1 MKRIFLCLLCGLIT
15 GNSMLFAQSEQS
27 QWSAVFAGETLCD
40 PVLYGDYFFSLTA
53 DHAINCIDYTGSFVW
68 RRNITKTSK
77 PFLSVS
83 GSGILIAADSS
94 GLVQAVSSQGIYLWS
109 FQLVQPPV
117 YAPYAAQD
125 GSIYIVGQTALMCLS
140 IRGKLKWQ
148 LPLPAPLTH
157 PVCETG
163 TGLLL
168 LVTAKKELLTVTRT
182 GEERSRTALKK
193 EIKALASAPDGYLV
207 SAGDGTLT
215 YYRSTS
221 PNAPRSTAQ
230 IAEFEVVWES
240 AERPPLLM
248 KVLEDELLCVYADG
262 TVSMR
267 KLLTN
272 RMRWTVKTGS
282 SLSAPV
288 NCLKVGREYY
298 LSCSGFA
305 AIITDSG
312 TVKHEKKLA
321 SSPFVPLITPNGAVV
336 VIDDWVLNSWQLNEP
351 AQKKQLTFIS
361 ASVPEQPLAKNTEM
375 PFQKQ
380 NGIPFFIPNNNTE
393 ALLDGIE
400 KAVAQGITGAKE
412 AEYAHVL
419 QTILTNSQRSAYY
432 PYTFTIYE
440 RSRAAEL
447 LGQFESLEYRPVLL
461 AEARKNAHPM
471 LAASIIRAL
480 GVIASDPDRQSIIG
494 IQHIL
499 QRCGTLQTEP
509 AYAACEAFTEIAKY
523 GDKQTASAAMRALF
537 GLASNTFPENIRR
550 YARQKIKSIVK

>member
-1 MKRIFLCLLCGLIT
+1 
-15 GNSMLFAQSEQS
+15 MLFAQSEQS

-53 DHAINCIDYTGSFVW
+53 DHALNCIDYRGSFVW
-68 RRNITKTSK
+68 RRNITKTSE

-83 GSGILIAADSS
+83 GSGILIVADSS

-109 FQLVQPPV
+109 YRLSQPPV

-125 GSIYIVGQTALMCLS
+125 GSICIAGKTALICLS

-148 LPLPAPLTH
+148 LPLAAPLTH

-163 TGLLL
+163 TGLFL

-182 GEERSRTALKK
+182 GEECSSTALKK
-193 EIKALASAPDGYLV
+193 EIKALSAAPAGYLM

-215 YYRSTS
+215 YYRSAALNTS
-221 PNAPRSTAQ
+221 RGAGKRF
-230 IAEFEVVWES
+230 EFETVWES

-248 KVLEDELLCVYADG
+248 KAMEDDLLCVYADG

-267 KLLTN
+267 NLPSNT
-272 RMRWTVKTGS
+272 MRWTVKTGS

-288 NCLKVGREYY
+288 NCLKVGSEYY

-305 AIITDSG
+305 VIITDSG
-312 TVKHEKKLA
+312 AVKHKKKLA
-321 SSPFVPLITPNGAVV
+321 SSPFVPLITPNGVV
-336 VIDDWVLNSWQLNEP
+336 VAIDDWILNSWQLNDPVQKQQIFPVSAPVSQQTLSKNTEAP
-351 AQKKQLTFIS
+351 AQKQDGT
-361 ASVPEQPLAKNTEM
+361 
-375 PFQKQ
+375 
-380 NGIPFFIPNNNTE
+380 PFFIPNNNTE
-393 ALLDGIE
+393 ALLDSIE
-400 KAVAQGITGAKE
+400 KDFLQGIAGVKE
-412 AEYAHVL
+412 AEYARVL

-432 PYTFTIYE
+432 PYTFNVYE
-440 RSRAAEL
+440 QSRAAEL

-461 AEARKNAHPM
+461 AEARKNSNPA

-480 GVIASDPDRQSIIG
+480 GGIAADPDRQSIAG

-509 AYAACEAFTEIAKY
+509 AYAACDAFTEIAKY
-523 GDKQTASAAMRALF
+523 GDKQTASAALRALF
-537 GLASNTFPENIRR
+537 ALASNSFPEHVRR